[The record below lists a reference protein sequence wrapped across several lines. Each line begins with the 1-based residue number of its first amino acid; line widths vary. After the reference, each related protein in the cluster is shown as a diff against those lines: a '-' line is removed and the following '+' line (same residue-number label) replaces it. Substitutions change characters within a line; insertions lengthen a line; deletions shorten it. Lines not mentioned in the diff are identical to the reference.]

1 MTLKSLIPSR
11 HLLIQSQQQKHQNEA
26 STTPKLDS
34 KDKQLISIYI
44 HIYTHIHIYTYT
56 YTYTYTYIHT
66 HIHTHMHT
74 HIYTSMHIDTYIYIT
89 ANPEHI
95 PHTAPAAP
103 SPIPNMQ
110 LPAEYLQL
118 KLKLKSYENAKS
130 NSNM

>member
-1 MTLKSLIPSR
+1 
-11 HLLIQSQQQKHQNEA
+11 
-26 STTPKLDS
+26 
-34 KDKQLISIYI
+34 
-44 HIYTHIHIYTYT
+44 
-56 YTYTYTYIHT
+56 
-66 HIHTHMHT
+66 MHT

-103 SPIPNMQ
+103 SPIPNMP

-130 NSNM
+130 NSNMQRNDIMEKSFTHCTTVEPP